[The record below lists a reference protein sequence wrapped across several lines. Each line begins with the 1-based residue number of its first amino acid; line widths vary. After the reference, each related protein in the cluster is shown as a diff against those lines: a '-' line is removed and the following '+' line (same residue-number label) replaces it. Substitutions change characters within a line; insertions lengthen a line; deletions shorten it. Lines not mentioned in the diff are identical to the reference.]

1 MSAINWTEEVAKR
14 KDDLIRDTQ
23 QFLQIKSVWEEESAK
38 EGAPF
43 GEGVEKALSFMLHK
57 GETEGFTSKNLEGYA
72 GHLEMGQGEELVV
85 FFVTL
90 TLYQKEMVGRLLHI
104 VQIFAME
111 RFLHVVQLTI
121 KAQRWQLI
129 MR

>member
-43 GEGVEKALSFMLHK
+43 GEGVEKSFIVH
-57 GETEGFTSKNLEGYA
+57 
-72 GHLEMGQGEELVV
+72 
-85 FFVTL
+85 VT
-90 TLYQKEMVGRLLHI
+90 
-104 VQIFAME
+104 
-111 RFLHVVQLTI
+111 
-121 KAQRWQLI
+121 
-129 MR
+129 

>member
-1 MSAINWTEEVAKR
+1 MSAINWTEEVVKR

-57 GETEGFTSKNLEGYA
+57 GETEGFTSKFRR
-72 GHLEMGQGEELVV
+72 VC
-85 FFVTL
+85 
-90 TLYQKEMVGRLLHI
+90 RSS
-104 VQIFAME
+104 
-111 RFLHVVQLTI
+111 
-121 KAQRWQLI
+121 
-129 MR
+129 